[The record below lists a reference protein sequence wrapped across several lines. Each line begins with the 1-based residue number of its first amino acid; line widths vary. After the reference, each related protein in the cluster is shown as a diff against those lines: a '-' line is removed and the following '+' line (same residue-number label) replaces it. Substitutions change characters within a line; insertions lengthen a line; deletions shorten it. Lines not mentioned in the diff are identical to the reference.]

1 MILIVW
7 RLVLNIICDILLF
20 VYVFVMF
27 IFCLIFLFI
36 KFGLLKLDIVVIK
49 VYLYLESIWYIF
61 FIFFRLYCII
71 WVLLVLMFVEY
82 GLELFGLM
90 VFIIKL
96 LFFVRFFVIVVFR
109 VLLVLNMV
117 MILVILNFK
126 KNKKFNLLKYIFIYI
141 CLRKW

>member
-1 MILIVW
+1 MVIKCWVVILMILIVW

-71 WVLLVLMFVEY
+71 WVLLVWMFVEY

-126 KNKKFNLLKYIFIYI
+126 KIRNLIY
-141 CLRKW
+141 